1 MAMNGVESAVWKR
14 LQALRKGTL
23 KRRAEMAGGWWLV
36 AREFLLPL
44 SSVSLRAHPFINME
58 LTDEL

>member
-1 MAMNGVESAVWKR
+1 LEEATSAEEGNFEEKSGNG
-14 LQALRKGTL
+14 G
-23 KRRAEMAGGWWLV
+23 WLV
-36 AREFLLPL
+36 AGEFLLPL